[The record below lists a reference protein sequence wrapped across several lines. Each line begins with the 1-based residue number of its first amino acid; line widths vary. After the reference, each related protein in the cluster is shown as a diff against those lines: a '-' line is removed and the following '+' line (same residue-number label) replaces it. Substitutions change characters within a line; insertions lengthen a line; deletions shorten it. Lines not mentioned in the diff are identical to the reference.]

1 MGYLTVPQLAKKY
14 GHNPNVIYR
23 LIREGFPFKW
33 QKVSFEVERK
43 GYKKT
48 KFPPR
53 KVMVVSEEDWL
64 EIPTYIRNKWRRG
77 ENRLKV
83 RKQYEV

>member
-1 MGYLTVPQLAKKY
+1 MTYLTVPQLAKKY
-14 GHNPNVIYR
+14 NHHPNVIYR
-23 LIREGFPFKW
+23 LIKEGFPFKW
-33 QKVSFEVERK
+33 KTVSLEAKRK
-43 GYKKT
+43 RDRVPM
-48 KFPPR
+48 KFKPR

-83 RKQYEV
+83 RK

>member
-1 MGYLTVPQLAKKY
+1 MKYLTIPQLAKKY
-14 GHNPNVIYR
+14 GHDPNVIYR

-33 QKVSFEVERK
+33 KVVRLKAKRK
-43 GYKKT
+43 RDSVPM

-53 KVMVVSEEDWL
+53 KVRVVSEEDWL
-64 EIPTYIRNKWRRG
+64 NIPTFIRNKWKRG

-83 RKQYEV
+83 RK

>member
-1 MGYLTVPQLAKKY
+1 MKYLTIPQLAKKY
-14 GHNPNVIYR
+14 GHDPNVIYR

-33 QKVSFEVERK
+33 KVVRLEAKRK
-43 GYKKT
+43 RDSVPM

-53 KVMVVSEEDWL
+53 KVRVVSEEDWL
-64 EIPTYIRNKWRRG
+64 NIPTFIRNKWRRG

-83 RKQYEV
+83 RK